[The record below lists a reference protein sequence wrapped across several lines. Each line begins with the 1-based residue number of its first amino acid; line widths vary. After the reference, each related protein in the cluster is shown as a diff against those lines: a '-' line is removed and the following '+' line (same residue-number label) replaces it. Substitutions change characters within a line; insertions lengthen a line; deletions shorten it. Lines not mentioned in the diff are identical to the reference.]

1 MIGRDV
7 DPLRTDT
14 SVVDGAPTGATSARL
29 LVEETGRPPRV
40 VVVPVGAEVRVGR
53 SATVEVSL
61 DDTRV
66 SREHAVIRFDGRAV
80 LVRDEASSNGTF
92 VDGARITGTRAA
104 DPGAVITIGSTRI
117 VVVASS
123 RDSVRPETH
132 GPVVGTVASGS
143 DVVAVDP
150 AMVSLLALVRRLA
163 ASDLPVLVQ
172 GETGSGKEVVARLL
186 HRYSRRAGRSFLG
199 VNCAALPES
208 LAESELFGH
217 ERGSFTGADARKGGV
232 FERADGGTLLLD
244 EVGELSSTN
253 QARLL
258 RVLQERTL
266 TRVGGTTAVPVD
278 VRVVAATNRDLLVD
292 VAKGRFREDLYFRL
306 NGVTVAVPPLRS
318 RPRDI
323 VPMAERVLAERGGGW
338 HLGQGVAAVLQSY
351 RWPGNVR
358 ELRNAI
364 ECAIALAEGAELRV
378 EHLPPAVRGD
388 VEPAAAV
395 AAAAAGAGGDEPSGL
410 RTKVDELERRSIL
423 AALDAAGWNQSR
435 AAQNLGISRRGLIY
449 KMERHGLKARPVSGH
464 GE

>member
-1 MIGRDV
+1 M
-7 DPLRTDT
+7 
-14 SVVDGAPTGATSARL
+14 
-29 LVEETGRPPRV
+29 
-40 VVVPVGAEVRVGR
+40 
-53 SATVEVSL
+53 
-61 DDTRV
+61 
-66 SREHAVIRFDGRAV
+66 
-80 LVRDEASSNGTF
+80 
-92 VDGARITGTRAA
+92 
-104 DPGAVITIGSTRI
+104 IGSTRI

-186 HRYSRRAGRSFLG
+186 HRHSRRAGREFLG

-244 EVGELSSTN
+244 EVGELSTPN

-258 RVLQERTL
+258 RVLQEHTL
-266 TRVGGTTAVPVD
+266 TRVGGTRAVPVD

-292 VAKGRFREDLYFRL
+292 VARGRFREDLYFRL

-364 ECAIALAEGAELRV
+364 ECAIALAEGSELRV

-388 VEPAAAV
+388 LEPTV
-395 AAAAAGAGGDEPSGL
+395 GDEPSGL
-410 RTKVDELERRSIL
+410 RTKVDDLERRSIL

-449 KMERHGLKARPVSGH
+449 KMERHGLKPRPASGH

>member
-1 MIGRDV
+1 MHAALWGRYDRSYV
-7 DPLRTDT
+7 DSMRTDT
-14 SVVDGAPTGATSARL
+14 SVLEGSSAGSATSARL

-40 VVVPVGAEVRVGR
+40 VVVPIGAEVRVGR
-53 SATVEVSL
+53 SPSLEVSL
-61 DDTRV
+61 DDTRA
-66 SREHAVIRFDGRAV
+66 SREHAVIGFDGRSV
-80 LVRDEASSNGTF
+80 IVRDEASSNGTF
-92 VDGARITGTRAA
+92 VDGARITGTRTAET
-104 DPGAVITIGSTRI
+104 GAVILIGSTRI

-123 RDSVRPETH
+123 RDGIRPETH
-132 GPVVGTVASGS
+132 GPVLGTVASGS

-150 AMVSLLALVRRLA
+150 VMISLLALVRRLA

-186 HRYSRRAGRSFLG
+186 HRHSRRAGRLFLG

-217 ERGSFTGADARKGGV
+217 ERGSFTGAVARKEGV

-244 EVGELSSTN
+244 EVGELSTPN

-266 TRVGGTTAVPVD
+266 TRVGGTRAVPVD

-292 VAKGRFREDLYFRL
+292 VARGRFREDLYFRL

-338 HLGQGVAAVLQSY
+338 HLGQGVAAVLQGY

-388 VEPAAAV
+388 TEPTT
-395 AAAAAGAGGDEPSGL
+395 GDEPSGL
-410 RTKVDELERRSIL
+410 RTKVDDLERRSIV
-423 AALDAAGWNQSR
+423 AALEAAGWNQSR

-449 KMERHGLKARPVSGH
+449 KMERYGLKPRPVSGG

>member
-1 MIGRDV
+1 MRAGVAAEYHRAVV

-14 SVVDGAPTGATSARL
+14 SVVDGSSAGGATSARL

-53 SATVEVSL
+53 SPTVEVPL

-66 SREHAVIRFDGRAV
+66 SREHAAIRFDGTSV

-92 VDGARITGTRAA
+92 VDGVRISGTRRT
-104 DPGAVITIGSTRI
+104 DPGAVILIGSTRI

-132 GPVVGTVASGS
+132 GPVLGIVASGS

-186 HRYSRRAGRSFLG
+186 HRHSLRAGRSFLG

-266 TRVGGTTAVPVD
+266 TRVGGTRAVPVD

-292 VAKGRFREDLYFRL
+292 VAKGKFREDLYFRL

-323 VPMAERVLAERGGGW
+323 VPMAERVLAERGGGR

-388 VEPAAAV
+388 AEPQQTSE
-395 AAAAAGAGGDEPSGL
+395 EPSAL
-410 RTKVDELERRSIL
+410 RTKVDDLERRSIL

-435 AAQNLGISRRGLIY
+435 AAQGLGISRRGLIY
-449 KMERHGLKARPVSGH
+449 KMERHGLKPRPASGH